1 VKSLLAVLLVVGAAP
16 ALADEPAETSC
27 SVITLESNGA
37 PKTTP
42 MDKLKVIE
50 QTARDGAFAL
60 PRGAPKGV
68 QAVMCKRSSI
78 LPAAHD
84 YKVLQSGYMLYV
96 SDELGRVAVLG
107 MADGRVQ
114 LDMLDG
120 AMTEAE
126 RTQVGLRLR
135 EFEAA
140 LKTSP

>member
-1 VKSLLAVLLVVGAAP
+1 MKTALAAACLLAVAP
-16 ALADEPAETSC
+16 ACADEPTETSC

-42 MDKLKVIE
+42 LSALKVIE
-50 QTARDGAFAL
+50 QTSKDGAFTL

-84 YKVLQSGYMLYV
+84 YKILQAGFALYL

-107 MADGRVQ
+107 IADGRVQ

-120 AMTEAE
+120 ALTEAE
-126 RTQVGLRLR
+126 QAQLNLRVR
-135 EFEAA
+135 DFESAIQ
-140 LKTSP
+140 PRP